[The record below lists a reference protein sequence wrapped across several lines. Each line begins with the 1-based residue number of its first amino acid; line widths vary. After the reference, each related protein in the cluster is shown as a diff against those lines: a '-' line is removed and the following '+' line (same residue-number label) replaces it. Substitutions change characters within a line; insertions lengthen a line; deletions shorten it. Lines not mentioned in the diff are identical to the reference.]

1 MTLQSDDTYF
11 YIFFQISRE
20 LHQSKNICRMFR
32 SIKIISAL
40 TNSSYSKSY
49 VLFCLSLLVEFINR
63 TSISQCIQK
72 GVCRLLNARIYLPPF
87 FSLSTLLSAGKFK
100 TRLITMFQIISL
112 KTQLSEFK
120 RGETVCKKKMA
131 KIINKKRGPNITV
144 FPIMFPLIV
153 YKKNIVLSLYTC
165 NDN

>member
-1 MTLQSDDTYF
+1 
-11 YIFFQISRE
+11 
-20 LHQSKNICRMFR
+20 MFR

-63 TSISQCIQK
+63 TNISQYMYVHK

-87 FSLSTLLSAGKFK
+87 FSLSPLLSAGKFK
-100 TRLITMFQIISL
+100 NRLITMFQIISL

-120 RGETVCKKKMA
+120 KGETVCKKIMA
-131 KIINKKRGPNITV
+131 KILNKKRGPNITV
-144 FPIMFPLIV
+144 YTIMFPLIV
-153 YKKNIVLSLYTC
+153 YKKIQSCLYIHVTIIDVFPPL
-165 NDN
+165 NGAWLWLKLILLYF